1 MACRCWSVH
10 LASVRGGD
18 EEVNEGDNEGSAIA
32 HEMISPF

>member
-1 MACRCWSVH
+1 MAYRCWSVDP
-10 LASVRGGD
+10 ASVGGGD